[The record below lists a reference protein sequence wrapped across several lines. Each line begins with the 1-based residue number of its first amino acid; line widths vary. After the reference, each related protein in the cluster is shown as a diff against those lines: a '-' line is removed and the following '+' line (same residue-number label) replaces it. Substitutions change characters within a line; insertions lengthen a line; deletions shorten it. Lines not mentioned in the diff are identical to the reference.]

1 MADGDEP
8 KKPLP
13 IADMQ
18 GLSGREMALKRA
30 QRERMLVAREKGLAE
45 RTLNEKPSEHA
56 GKKPVSLEDA
66 RELNARALG
75 EILLKPRSLRRFQ
88 KLLWSREDRI
98 AKEMF
103 ALAFNHILSTT
114 KQSESAAA
122 PTQVIVNNMVARP
135 NGKAKDVTTVEV
147 R

>member
-18 GLSGREMALKRA
+18 GLSGRDMAIRRA
-30 QRERMLVAREKGLAE
+30 ARERMLEAQKLRHL
-45 RTLNEKPSEHA
+45 EKPSELA
-56 GKKPVSLEDA
+56 GKKPTSLEDA

-75 EILLKPRSLRRFQ
+75 EILLKPRSLRRFE
-88 KLLWSREDRI
+88 KLLWSKEDRI

-103 ALAFNHILSTT
+103 ALAFTHILSTQ
-114 KQSESAAA
+114 KPAAGSDR
-122 PTQVIVNNMVARP
+122 PTQVIVNNLVARP
-135 NGKAKDVTTVEV
+135 KADAKDQTTVEV